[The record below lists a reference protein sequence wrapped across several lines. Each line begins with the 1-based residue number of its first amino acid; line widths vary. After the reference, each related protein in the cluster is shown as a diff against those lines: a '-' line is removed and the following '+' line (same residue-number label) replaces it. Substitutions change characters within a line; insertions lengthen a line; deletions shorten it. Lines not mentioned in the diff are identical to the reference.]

1 MLLGDETLILKV
13 QHNETIRA
21 SLWNDEMIRI
31 LQDDIGVGEAL
42 LPCPSQKPLLYTSFH
57 NIHLSIGSLQ
67 TKKPQSATLATY
79 GTLRMSLAFPHS
91 TLLTHPRPA
100 SCNHNCQHTNIEE
113 IAPST
118 QRHNQIFGTAL
129 SDACDRKLLKGE
141 GCFIGCLGVKLASV
155 SVSASTVFWSHFL
168 QRWDADAVHRFE

>member
-79 GTLRMSLAFPHS
+79 GTLRMSLAFPPFDTANPSQACQLQPQLSTHQHRGDRTLHS
-91 TLLTHPRPA
+91 TAQPDLRDRP
-100 SCNHNCQHTNIEE
+100 
-113 IAPST
+113 
-118 QRHNQIFGTAL
+118 QR
-129 SDACDRKLLKGE
+129 
-141 GCFIGCLGVKLASV
+141 CL
-155 SVSASTVFWSHFL
+155 
-168 QRWDADAVHRFE
+168 